1 MPKTLAIGL
10 RPKRG
15 FHMEGRPT
23 KAGQVLNQLATSLTE
38 MVGLLEETINIIR
51 PPSAHTLPTVTATL
65 SGVVQAAEHA
75 ALQVLDEAEALQE
88 DRQKLGGALAK
99 LKSRLAP
106 DDTEGARIAD
116 EAGRCLQ
123 ALSERSM
130 KFMSAMEFQDLA
142 SQHIGR
148 VVDSIEEVRSRLA
161 SALALFDLPEVGSE
175 RLAPQSANVIGDPTR
190 SHGDG
195 QALADQLLA
204 ERG

>member
-1 MPKTLAIGL
+1 MDA
-10 RPKRG
+10 
-15 FHMEGRPT
+15 RPT
-23 KAGQVLNQLATSLTE
+23 KAGQVLNQLATSLSE

-51 PPSAHTLPTVTATL
+51 PPSAQTLPTVTATL

-88 DRQKLGGALAK
+88 DRQKLGSALEK
-99 LKSRLAP
+99 LKSRLAA
-106 DDTEGARIAD
+106 DDTEGAVIVD

-142 SQHIGR
+142 SQHIAR
-148 VVDSIEEVRSRLA
+148 VVESIEEVRNRLA
-161 SALALFDLPEVGSE
+161 SALALFDLPELEAAGLV
-175 RLAPQSANVIGDPTR
+175 PTQSTNVIGDPTR
-190 SHGDG
+190 GRGDG